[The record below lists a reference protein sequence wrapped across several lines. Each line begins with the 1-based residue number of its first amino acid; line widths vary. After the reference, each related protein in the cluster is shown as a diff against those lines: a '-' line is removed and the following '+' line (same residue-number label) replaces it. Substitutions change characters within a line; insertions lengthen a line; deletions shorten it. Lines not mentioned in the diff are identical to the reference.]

1 MNRDPKKKSI
11 EYLANPN
18 GLNSIKITTTT
29 TITLYCCNI
38 LHSLNNRLIET
49 KKNMCRQ
56 VKKTENSPISSPFN
70 WFAHFFR
77 CLNLFLE
84 THSLTLFMCQ
94 IKMKKK
100 EKKSEKKIFGL
111 IELSVHNYEREQL
124 RGNESFFIYILND
137 DL

>member
-1 MNRDPKKKSI
+1 
-11 EYLANPN
+11 
-18 GLNSIKITTTT
+18 
-29 TITLYCCNI
+29 
-38 LHSLNNRLIET
+38 
-49 KKNMCRQ
+49 
-56 VKKTENSPISSPFN
+56 
-70 WFAHFFR
+70 
-77 CLNLFLE
+77 
-84 THSLTLFMCQ
+84 MCQ